1 MVHTHA
7 RNTLDTEMRRLLAQ
21 LELISAI
28 PACNYNATH
37 GSDEHPGGKKPPG
50 DSGYRTYAAWYGP
63 PFHDVTHAHPGCR
76 TDSEREDCIEAARRE
91 LEHLRHGT
99 KADPETIETHEAMRA
114 RMLEETEGWSLQD
127 VAQSHWRMSVS
138 MVRRFR
144 IADGRNAETGKHH
157 TPRPDLGQDLGSRA
171 REMKENG
178 MSLRGIAMALGLND
192 KQQVQR
198 LLRKAA

>member
-1 MVHTHA
+1 MTHSHA
-7 RNTLDTEMRRLLAQ
+7 RNTLDTQMRRLLAQ

-28 PACNYNATH
+28 PAVNYGASH
-37 GSDEHPGGKKPPG
+37 GTDEHPGGKKPPG
-50 DSGYRTYAAWYGP
+50 DSGYRVFAAWYGP
-63 PFHDVTHAHPGCR
+63 PFHEPNTVHPGCA
-76 TDSEREDCIEAARRE
+76 TDQEREECIEAAQRE
-91 LEHLRHGT
+91 LDHLRHGA
-99 KADPETIETHEAMRA
+99 KADPDSMETHEAMRA

-127 VAQSHWRMSVS
+127 VSSSHWRMSVT

-144 IADGRNAETGKHH
+144 VADGRNAETGLPA
-157 TPRPDLGQDLGSRA
+157 TPKTETGLDLGSRA

-192 KQQVQR
+192 KVQVQR